1 MKKIMLISSIILTI
15 VVISMITI
23 NNRDKNEK
31 NIIKSKEEEKEI
43 VKSNMLTLMY
53 ETEAGSKEYVAT
65 KDNTWPEEG
74 YIFNKTLSGCENGGE
89 LEYNSQNNTVNLLTN
104 KSDKCYVYFDKYN
117 GVWIDNVIA
126 TNITGSSITID
137 ISATSENGSISKYYY
152 QVNESG
158 YIESTNN
165 IITIEDLNK
174 LTEYKIEVYAVD
186 STNAK
191 SNIYELNVSTTD
203 ISIPIINNV
212 SVSNIDLF
220 GFTLTISATSE
231 NEISK
236 YYFIIDSE
244 DIAGITSENSYTFSN
259 LEPGTSY
266 NIAIYIKDINGNISK
281 EYKIKVE
288 TEEGILLADYIK
300 GLYTSQGANGIYYH
314 TSSLANSAGDNS
326 YRYAGS
332 NPNNYVC
339 FGRNEST
346 CPSDNLYRIIGVFKN
361 NNVTDDNYGNF
372 EVKLIKS
379 TSYGSIAWN
388 STYDNTWITSS
399 IKTTLNSTYLSSLS
413 ATWQKKITTHTWK
426 VGGMAW
432 STTNTVKQYYDVEV
446 GSSSSGI
453 TDSMKIGLMYVSDY
467 GFAASNSYWTAALYN
482 YTTAVNSNWLYLDSI
497 TEWTISRSSSYSSS
511 SFNVSS
517 VGYINGGNFYGVTT
531 AFAVR
536 PTFYLNSNVQY
547 ISGSGT
553 QSDPFRIE

>member
-43 VKSNMLTLMY
+43 VNSNMLTLMY
-53 ETEAGSKEYVAT
+53 ETEVGSKEYVAT
-65 KDNTWPEEG
+65 KDNAWPEEG

-104 KSDKCYVYFDKYN
+104 KSDNFDKYN

-158 YIESTNN
+158 YIESSNKE
-165 IITIEDLNK
+165 ITINHLNK

-203 ISIPIINNV
+203 ISIPIIN
-212 SVSNIDLF
+212 SVVASDITF
-220 GFTLTISATSE
+220 TGFTLTVNATSE
-231 NEISK
+231 NVISK

-266 NIAIYIKDINGNISK
+266 NIAVYLKDINGNISK
-281 EYKIKVE
+281 EYKIEVE
-288 TEEGILLADYIK
+288 TDNGILLADYIK
-300 GLYTSQGANGIYYH
+300 ELYTSQGANGIYYH
-314 TSSLANSAGDNS
+314 TSSLANSAADNS
-326 YRYAGS
+326 YRYAGA

-339 FGRNEST
+339 FGSEAAT
-346 CPSDNLYRIIGVFKN
+346 CTSDNLYRIIGVF
-361 NNVTDDNYGNF
+361 DD

-379 TSYGSIAWN
+379 ISYGIYAWDSN
-388 STYDNTWITSS
+388 NYNVWFSSS
-399 IKTTLNSTYLSSLS
+399 IRNMLNSTFLNSLDS
-413 ATWQKKITTHTWK
+413 IWQNKIATHTWK
-426 VGGMAW
+426 VGGMGYKYSYTA
-432 STTNTVKQYYDVEV
+432 KQYYDVEV
-446 GSSSSGI
+446 GSSSNNTI
-453 TDSMKIGLMYVSDY
+453 DSTKIGLMYVSDY
-467 GFAASNSYWTAALYN
+467 GFAVSNSYWTTALSSSSIK
-482 YTTAVNSNWLYLDSI
+482 NSNWLFSSTD
-497 TEWTISRSSSYSSS
+497 EWTISRDSDCSFNYSVLLISSY
-511 SFNVSS
+511 
-517 VGYINGGNFYGVTT
+517 GYITTNGTVYYANDLLSI
-531 AFAVR
+531 R
-536 PTFYLNSNVQY
+536 PSFYLTSSTTYV
-547 ISGSGT
+547 SGSGT
-553 QSDPFRIE
+553 SSDPIRIN